1 MKRYIIALGLLL
13 PTLGM
18 AQLDRSVRPEAG
30 PAPEINIE
38 DSKVFPMENGLTVII
53 SENDKLPRVSF
64 NLVMGNTPKTYGDM
78 AGLPEIAGSLIMSGT
93 STRSKDALDR
103 EIDYIGASLSADE
116 NSLRLSCLTKHMDM
130 GLTLMTDVLMNANFP
145 ESEFDRI
152 IKANESNLAAAQ
164 SDAGTMMA
172 NARSVA
178 NFPSSHPYGEV
189 MTEETLGNITLEA
202 VKNYYKKTF
211 TPKGAYLVIVGDIN
225 ADEIGK
231 TLSKYFEG
239 WSGAEAHDA
248 NLPAANSNDGSRV
261 IFVNKTGAVQ
271 SVISISFP
279 IDLTPSHPD
288 YLKVRVLNGIMGGG
302 AFGNRLMQNLREDKG
317 YTYGCR
323 SGVTIT
329 TDGSWFSAGGNF
341 RNEVTD
347 SSITEILYELERITE
362 GLVEDDELALTKA
375 SMSGGFARSLE
386 NPATVARFALNITRY
401 DLPKDYYQTYLKRLD
416 AITKEDI
423 LEVAQ
428 KYMKANKAN
437 IVVVGNEEVVD
448 RLVKF
453 DSDGK
458 IERMDAFGNEVVE
471 RAAADISAEELFNKH
486 VDAVAMGTTGKK
498 LTKKL
503 KKFKDMTVIT
513 EVSSAQIPGG
523 TMKKTSVWAND
534 GREGM
539 KMEYN
544 GMAMQKEYFD
554 GEKGGSSNMQTGA
567 SELTAEEIAAKKK
580 SVGLIP
586 EMNYAT
592 SGMEYEMLGMEEFN
606 GNMCYVVK
614 MNDGENE
621 MFAYYN
627 AENYLKA
634 GLLIIQEAE
643 GETAEVIMTFSDYK
657 ESNGF
662 MFHQKESLSVSG
674 FSMEGTVKERI
685 VNGGISLKDF
695 Q

>member
-18 AQLDRSVRPEAG
+18 AQLDRSIQPKAG

-38 DSKVFPMENGLTVII
+38 DSKVFEMENGLTVIV

-64 NLVMGNTPKTYGDM
+64 NLVMDGTPKTYGDM
-78 AGLPEIAGSLIMSGT
+78 AGLPDIAGSLIMSGT
-93 STRSKDALDR
+93 DTRSKDALDR
-103 EIDYIGASLSADE
+103 EIDYIGASLSADN
-116 NSLRLSCLTKHMDM
+116 NSIRLSCLTKHMDM

-145 ESEFDRI
+145 VEEFDRI
-152 IKANESNLAAAQ
+152 IKTNESNLAAAQ

-189 MTEETLGNITLEA
+189 MTSETLGNITREA
-202 VKNYYKKTF
+202 VINYYKETF
-211 TPKGAYLVIVGDIN
+211 TPKGAYLVIVGDIK

-239 WSGAEAHDA
+239 WSGPAAHNA
-248 NLPAANSNDGSRV
+248 NLPSAISNDGSRV
-261 IFVNKTGAVQ
+261 IFVNKNGAVQ

-279 IDLTPSHPD
+279 LDLTPSHPD

-375 SMSGGFARSLE
+375 SMAGGFARSLE
-386 NPATVARFALNITRY
+386 SPATVARFALNIIRY
-401 DLPKDYYQTYLKRLD
+401 DLPKDYYQTYLQKLD
-416 AITKEDI
+416 EITKDDI

-437 IVVVGNEEVVD
+437 IVVVGNEEVVE
-448 RLVKF
+448 RLAKF
-453 DSDGK
+453 DADGK

-471 RAAADISAEELFNKH
+471 RQAADITAEELFEKN
-486 VDAVAMGTTGKK
+486 VAVVAMGTTGKK

-503 KKFKDMTVIT
+503 KKFKNMTIVT
-513 EVSSAQIPGG
+513 ELSSPQMPG
-523 TMKKTSVWAND
+523 TMKRTSVWAND

-539 KMEYN
+539 KMEFN
-544 GMAMQKEYFD
+544 GMTMQKEYFD
-554 GEKGGSSNMQTGA
+554 GEKGGTSNMQTGA
-567 SELTAEEIAAKKK
+567 SEMTAEEIAAKKK
-580 SVGLIP
+580 SPGLIP
-586 EMNYAT
+586 EMHFTT
-592 SGMEYEMLGMEEFN
+592 SGMEYEMLGMEEFGGKN
-606 GNMCYVVK
+606 CYVVK

-621 MFAYYN
+621 MFVYYG
-627 AENYLKA
+627 ADDFLKA
-634 GLLIIQEAE
+634 GLIAIQEA
-643 GETAEVIMTFSDYK
+643 GEQTTEVTMTYSDYK
-657 ESNGF
+657 ETEGF
-662 MFHQKESLSVSG
+662 MFHTKESLNVSG
-674 FSMEGTVKERI
+674 FSMEGTVKKRL
-685 VNGGISLKDF
+685 VNEGISLDDF
-695 Q
+695 K